1 MRVQLVIKPAN
12 EQSHA
17 KHPLKQIAS
26 LGDARVL
33 EFLYTDKKA
42 FSILAVPF
50 GNTYKTFGLLAA
62 PLARSSPVSCKSLCA
77 ASLPFDEEALT
88 AWTNRA
94 NQINCMRYGMSCTS
108 EGILV

>member
-33 EFLYTDKKA
+33 EVFIY
-42 FSILAVPF
+42 
-50 GNTYKTFGLLAA
+50 
-62 PLARSSPVSCKSLCA
+62 RQKSL
-77 ASLPFDEEALT
+77 LHFG
-88 AWTNRA
+88 RA
-94 NQINCMRYGMSCTS
+94 IW
-108 EGILV
+108 EHIIHKA